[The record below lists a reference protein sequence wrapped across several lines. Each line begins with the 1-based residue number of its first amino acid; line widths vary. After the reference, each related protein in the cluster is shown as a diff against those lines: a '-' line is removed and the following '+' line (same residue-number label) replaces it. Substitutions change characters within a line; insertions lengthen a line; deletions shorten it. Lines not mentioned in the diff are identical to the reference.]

1 MNQILDIM
9 NYNRSTQKQKSRS
22 EKYTHLKIKTNDD
35 RRDKQ
40 ETEQSQEVMTYKMKS
55 LIT

>member
-1 MNQILDIM
+1 MDQILDIM